1 MPTGLHTSQLDSL
14 SVQGGTRTGP
24 GPSQAPCAVP
34 PADGGQGEGTRG
46 TEAPA
51 VGSVALSGG
60 LLSEKDSRSSVLLP
74 PGHHL
79 GSVEMGRA
87 SPLHER
93 LLSRSGSGPLFPPT
107 FTVHVLLTLPALLF
121 LGYVC

>member
-51 VGSVALSGG
+51 VGSVALSSG
-60 LLSEKDSRSSVLLP
+60 
-74 PGHHL
+74 
-79 GSVEMGRA
+79 GRA
-87 SPLHER
+87 RFRKGQQELSVAASGASSRER
-93 LLSRSGSGPLFPPT
+93 GDGAS
-107 FTVHVLLTLPALLF
+107 LTLARKAA
-121 LGYVC
+121 